1 MRPVHWSDPFSLY
14 RPWWISEHK
23 SPCTYM
29 FLVRVYRTHFTYSL
43 SIASCCIICLA
54 PTNEASPFERGR
66 CCVHLPTLSTDQLN
80 HVRVVVWSSFACMH
94 GLVSWSVGRSVRLS
108 ARSVRS
114 VRPSTRASVRS
125 VGPWVRPSIRPLV
138 GWSFGHSVGWSGGR
152 SVIRLVGRSVVLC
165 PLSLVFR
172 PLLLVCACNGLTSS
186 VLLPAC
192 CARPSSL
199 VLCLWASS
207 LSLP

>member
-54 PTNEASPFERGR
+54 PTKQVLLNEGGAV
-66 CCVHLPTLSTDQLN
+66 CIYLPTFFLSYCHPHYYLPYLLHPTNSITYALSCG
-80 HVRVVVWSSFACMH
+80 RRL
-94 GLVSWSVGRSVRLS
+94 LVCPSVSRSVGRSVRLS

-165 PLSLVFR
+165 P
-172 PLLLVCACNGLTSS
+172 
-186 VLLPAC
+186 
-192 CARPSSL
+192 
-199 VLCLWASS
+199 
-207 LSLP
+207 